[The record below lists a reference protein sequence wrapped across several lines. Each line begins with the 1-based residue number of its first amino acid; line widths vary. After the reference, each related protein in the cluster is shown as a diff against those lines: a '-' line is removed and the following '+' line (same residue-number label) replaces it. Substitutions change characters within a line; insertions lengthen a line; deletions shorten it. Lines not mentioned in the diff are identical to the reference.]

1 MGISII
7 FMACIAISIKITIAA
22 IIVILLSTLTIIL
35 FFVPIQQAILRCVIV
50 YCHPSMQ
57 RGRERGRS

>member
-50 YCHPSMQ
+50 YCHPSM
-57 RGRERGRS
+57 